1 MARWCIYPTSA
12 GGCFERQALGALVK
26 VPTASIAGVT
36 ATVTVFAIAQGLTY
50 PLLSF
55 ILQRQGTSSTL
66 IGLSAAM
73 TPLGFV
79 LSAPVIP
86 LLARI
91 FGAGRLALICAGLG
105 ATFLA
110 LIGWTQDVWLWFP
123 LRFLLGFAINPL
135 YVISETWLIMLAPPA
150 RRGRIMGIYTSVV
163 SAGFAA
169 GPLTLAIVGSEG
181 WMPFLA
187 GIVAFS
193 GCALCLALVL
203 PRLPEFHDGEVQA
216 SVIRFIPLARLLLFA
231 VLAAAA
237 FEQTILSL
245 TSIYARGYG
254 SSDAMTSALLTVLVA
269 GNIALQVPFGMIAE
283 RIGSSKGLF
292 LCALA
297 CAAGCAL
304 LPLLFTT
311 LLIWPLAFVLGAV
324 SFGMYTMALIELGTR
339 FSGPMLIAGNAA
351 FALVWG
357 IGGIAGPPVTGI
369 VMDAVGIQGLP
380 LTLGGLCLVLAG
392 LLHYRRPRGNF

>member
-1 MARWCIYPTSA
+1 MLAKISWA
-12 GGCFERQALGALVK
+12 A
-26 VPTASIAGVT
+26 IAGVI
-36 ATVTVFAIAQGLTY
+36 ATVAVFAIAQGLTY

-73 TPLGFV
+73 TPLGFI

-86 LLARI
+86 PLVRAI
-91 FGAGRLALICAGLG
+91 GAGRLALICAGLG

-123 LRFLLGFAINPL
+123 LRFLLGFSINPL
-135 YVISETWLIMLAPPA
+135 YVISETWLIMLTPPA
-150 RRGRIMGIYTSVV
+150 TRGRIIGVYTSVV

-181 WMPFLA
+181 WMPFLV
-187 GIVAFS
+187 GIAAFG

-203 PRLPEFHDGEVQA
+203 ARLPEFHDGEEQA

-237 FEQTILSL
+237 FEQSILSL
-245 TSIYARGYG
+245 TSIYAGGYG
-254 SSDAMTSALLTVLVA
+254 SSETMTSALLAVLVA

-283 RIGSSKGLF
+283 RIGPSQGLF

-304 LPLLFTT
+304 LPLLFST
-311 LLIWPLAFVLGAV
+311 LLVWPLAFVLGAV
-324 SFGMYTMALIELGTR
+324 SFGIYTMALIELGNR

-351 FALVWG
+351 FALFWG
-357 IGGIAGPPVTGI
+357 VGGIAGPPVAGV

-380 LTLGGLCLVLAG
+380 LTLGALCLALAG
-392 LLHYRRPRGNF
+392 LLYYRRTAESA

>member
-1 MARWCIYPTSA
+1 MLAKISWA
-12 GGCFERQALGALVK
+12 A
-26 VPTASIAGVT
+26 IAGVI
-36 ATVTVFAIAQGLTY
+36 ATVAVFAIAQGLTY

-73 TPLGFV
+73 TPLGFI

-86 LLARI
+86 PLVRTI
-91 FGAGRLALICAGLG
+91 GAGRLALICAGLG
-105 ATFLA
+105 AAFLA
-110 LIGWTQDVWLWFP
+110 LIGWTQDVWLWFL
-123 LRFLLGFAINPL
+123 LRFLLGFSINPL
-135 YVISETWLIMLAPPA
+135 YVISETWLIMLTPPA
-150 RRGRIMGIYTSVV
+150 TRGRIMGVYTSIV

-181 WMPFLA
+181 WLPFFV
-187 GIVAFS
+187 GIAAFG

-203 PRLPEFHDGEVQA
+203 PRLPEFHDGEEQA

-237 FEQTILSL
+237 FEQSILSL

-254 SSDAMTSALLTVLVA
+254 RSETMTSALLAVLVA

-283 RIGSSKGLF
+283 RIGPSKGLF

-311 LLIWPLAFVLGAV
+311 PLVWPLAFVLGAV
-324 SFGMYTMALIELGTR
+324 SFGIYTMALIELGNR

-351 FALVWG
+351 FALFWG
-357 IGGIAGPPVTGI
+357 VGGIAGPPVSGV

-380 LTLGGLCLVLAG
+380 LTLGALCLALAG
-392 LLHYRRPRGNF
+392 LLYYRRTAESA

>member
-1 MARWCIYPTSA
+1 MLAKMSWA
-12 GGCFERQALGALVK
+12 A
-26 VPTASIAGVT
+26 IAGVI
-36 ATVTVFAIAQGLTY
+36 ATVAVFAIAQGLTY

-73 TPLGFV
+73 SPLGFI

-86 LLARI
+86 FLVRAI
-91 FGAGRLALICAGLG
+91 GAGRLALICAALG
-105 ATFLA
+105 AIFLA

-123 LRFLLGFAINPL
+123 LRFLLGFSINPL

-150 RRGRIMGIYTSVV
+150 RRGRIMGVYTSVV

-181 WMPFLA
+181 WMPFLV
-187 GIVAFS
+187 GIAAFV

-203 PRLPEFHDGEVQA
+203 PRLPEFHDGEDQP
-216 SVIRFIPLARLLLFA
+216 SVIHFIPVARLLLFA
-231 VLAAAA
+231 VLTAAA
-237 FEQTILSL
+237 FEQSILSL
-245 TSIYARGYG
+245 TSIYARGHG
-254 SSDAMTSALLTVLVA
+254 ISETMTSTLLTALVA
-269 GNIALQVPFGMIAE
+269 GNIALQIPLGMIAE
-283 RIGSSKGLF
+283 RIGPSKGLL

-297 CAAGCAL
+297 SAAGCAL

-311 LLIWPLAFVLGAV
+311 FLVWPLVFVLGAV
-324 SFGMYTMALIELGTR
+324 SFGIYTMALIHLGNR
-339 FSGPMLIAGNAA
+339 FSGSMLIAGNAA
-351 FALVWG
+351 FALFWG
-357 IGGIAGPPVTGI
+357 VGGIAGPPVTGI

-380 LTLGGLCLVLAG
+380 LTLALLCLALAG
-392 LLHYRRPRGNF
+392 FVYLRRTADGA